1 MLHSCKISLSARDL
15 KRNTVSGSAYNK
27 QYMGAWLRIKFA
39 VTASLTKS
47 KLHFLENID
56 RIEDDVLLKCVRRLK
71 KQ

>member
-15 KRNTVSGSAYNK
+15 KRNTVSGSADNK